1 MAFNL
6 SQDELHQLNNQQSQ
20 AMQAK
25 ISDSQFDEKNLF
37 NKDTRFNTQRQMSK
51 YTVTQIQNSKGQK
64 LNEIEGILSLIVDKQ
79 CISDEEGMSSLISL
93 LQKNKSKIQGIVIQ
107 DFEGAFKVDYL
118 KRIELNL
125 REVKKLRLI
134 IIQNSNLTRDHI
146 QILRN
151 IIWWR
156 REQLEK
162 IYLNKNSIDSFDFKN
177 LFVSNDFNFTDLK
190 NLKMLDVKVQP
201 GINKLTR
208 NQFDQFANL
217 ISKSNFK
224 VNTKKNAKS
233 KDGLYISLDETS
245 LNNRNRQLLRQ
256 SSDTLSSIHL
266 EETNTQRLFYSLN
279 FGGCFS
285 DKNEAGLR
293 NLGEY
298 LLGENFDDITTLSF
312 RKTTLKMQ
320 ENWKP
325 VFSFLKRTQSIL
337 NVDLSSCQLNDK
349 SVLNLFM
356 NSFNIKQID
365 ISDNNNIQM
374 EGWLKIFKCLICNQ
388 SSVTDSI
395 RMDNCYFQD
404 EEIIKIG
411 EMINNFYKK
420 VRKTKYNCPLRKFY
434 FSKNNQISIQGW
446 ERLFEGLFKLTANSL
461 EILELKSCDLDE
473 SKLQGIYKSFSQSIT
488 QNYSLKQLILKQNP
502 SIGNSQVLCQF
513 VKLIFEQVRNFQKL
527 DISNCQITNEVF
539 MEILKYYSSNDIN
552 LQEFVVKNNPNIDQ
566 AGYTLLA
573 QHMIFTDKSKIKSID
588 ISGNH
593 LNRDKLQGF
602 ISLGQQFQNSAK
614 KNFYLKSFILNQV
627 ADLDED
633 VFKEL
638 VNLIILD
645 NQCFSLERVS
655 LQNALTPQ
663 KVKIIEQKLNELQ
676 SKQQNLNLKQV
687 CFDRNILSQPEDF
700 LPILISFFLQ
710 SQACPDLEE
719 LSFSFC
725 NLRYQH
731 LKLLYLKYKTISV
744 KPSKVKKLSFK
755 GNVNISSEGWFV
767 LSHFFFQ
774 SGIFQN
780 LQSLDISYC
789 KIDDSKVSPITMSFS
804 EAYKDQPNFKHPL
817 LELTINENP
826 QIESHDWQN
835 IMELIIFSKK
845 SQIKT
850 LNAQNSNFDTACMQI
865 FVENIVKHKAA
876 LENDGFFDNS
886 DRHQLV
892 NLNIAQND
900 QIDENAWKQFIN
912 VFILNKSENIDFEE
926 QMKQKI
932 KYEQADAAYVKE
944 EFYNLEQK
952 YSSKLT
958 EYKIVGKLPVFLIKY
973 LNLKGT
979 SSIDNNQWQD
989 IFQLL
994 IVNQRSQI
1002 EFLGLSQT
1010 FIEHKGWTN
1019 IVSVINTY
1027 IQQHKEQIK
1036 LKFIEFNENS
1046 YMTLSLWK
1054 LVFNKLF
1061 FNFQLCKIK
1070 ALEINNCKITKEI
1083 LAFFNDAL
1091 EPMELQ
1097 TLKMKRNPQIDSF
1110 KGGLDNQNFSQIKNI
1125 DCEHSEIAIDQIPE
1139 NIKQSLEELTIKL
1152 AQELPLD
1159 QIQNYCNTLQNL
1171 QILKIRGQVNI
1182 LDDEEFKKI
1191 IVYVSEKLETF
1202 SMHNQNIQSEDLFPS
1217 IVYANTVGTKLKKI
1231 DLLGTNIRIQSI
1243 EKIRENKKKT
1253 EQENAAEYNDQ
1264 HKQELEQIIQEQE
1277 QEQIMLLK
1285 QKWDQILGQGFLDEN
1300 NKKNNKSLNYLN
1312 LSQTN
1317 GVSYSGKERDSIATD
1332 YILKYAARY
1341 CSSLQELYIS
1351 NCFMSESAFLDF
1363 CSEYLKNK
1371 QISLKKLDI
1380 SNNNQLKTQAWRAFF
1395 EKVLFQQK
1403 TNFDYLNISKNLIQ
1417 KEEFEILR
1425 KLSIKFSSSNFG
1437 IKKLYMKEF
1446 QKNLDATVWIQ
1457 CFFKDFIQ
1465 EHLNFEK
1472 IYLDDSLSLDS
1483 QNAVKEFLKLY
1494 VQNSNCKLKCVY
1506 GFYEIAQIFKQNK
1519 PVNFPVLNVTK
1530 ELKENSLFAV
1540 IEKWKKGLISENIQR
1555 IKFNNCFTDEFVNGI
1570 PHMNL
1575 DFIQDFLEPIN
1586 QQFNYKQYS
1595 KANQVNVDIPSGK
1608 TAHILCFDYESIKYL
1623 QKYFTGGSQNNESLN
1638 PQNVVLNQQ
1647 VVEYFQ
1653 EPRIFK
1659 QIYFIQHR
1667 LFDSLDTQQVYEF
1680 YLKFK
1685 DAQIDSIILDYDL
1698 RQVELAD
1705 YNLSERRLINF
1716 IRLFPPR
1723 SLELNNVSINALKA
1737 IYSIVSSNDN
1747 FRYAN
1752 VNFSSQSFINNGI
1765 AFSLRESLYMGRKR
1779 KNIILKTF
1787 DSIAYGFLDIFCV
1800 EAEVYKFD
1808 ETIPILNNK
1817 LKTQRFYFNFM
1828 IFLAIIYYAIIIGCP
1843 YFMTKA
1849 YGVFVQTKPGVAW
1862 QSHYVYAAFAGFSF
1876 IFEVIIYQYIYKQI
1890 KHLLPQ
1896 LIDVEN
1902 VDEEDTSIMS
1912 KVKRFFNKRQS
1923 LLEWVSYFL
1932 QLAFSQIDRF
1942 DLYSDACF
1950 IVICFKMEEYVIGF
1964 ISLVVIANQL
1974 LVNIFKLL
1982 IYIYVAIFKDRRRV
1996 LNTHEINSFCEVSN
2010 LVEFEAVNNILD
2022 TVAPYNISFVPN
2034 NFLFRFFFPTA
2045 AGQSISNRLMHSI
2058 QKFLLEDIFQIILQA
2073 AFVADQGKD
2082 DLTVM
2087 LSIASSI
2094 LSLLKAFYKFMSIR
2108 PTTIS
2113 QLDFDYLSRIKKNKQ
2128 TDYNNQLT
2136 LYRNNMLKNIQISVD
2151 KYIPNSIIDIKNVQ
2165 NTTDGQKVLKDQ
2177 TQKQQK

>member
-1 MAFNL
+1 M
-6 SQDELHQLNNQQSQ
+6 
-20 AMQAK
+20 
-25 ISDSQFDEKNLF
+25 
-37 NKDTRFNTQRQMSK
+37 RFNTQRNMSK
-51 YTVTQIQNSKGQK
+51 YTLTQIQDNKGQK
-64 LNEIEGILSLIVDKQ
+64 INEVEGILSLIVDKQ

-134 IIQNSNLTRDHI
+134 IIQNSNLNRDHI

-156 REQLEK
+156 RDQLEK
-162 IYLNKNSIDSFDFKN
+162 IYLNKNSIDSFDFKD

-201 GINKLTR
+201 GINKLTK
-208 NQFDQFANL
+208 NQFNQFANL
-217 ISKSNFK
+217 ISKSNVK
-224 VNTKKNAKS
+224 ITTKKQNANS
-233 KDGLYISLDETS
+233 REGLYISLDETS
-245 LNNRNRQLLRQ
+245 LNNRNRQLLKQ

-298 LLGENFDDITTLSF
+298 LIGENFDDITTLSF
-312 RKTTLKMQ
+312 KKTTLKMQ
-320 ENWKP
+320 ENWIP
-325 VFSFLKRTQSIL
+325 IFSFLKRTKSIL
-337 NVDLSSCQLNDK
+337 NIDLSSCQLNDK
-349 SVLNLFM
+349 SIINLFTS
-356 NSFNIKQID
+356 SFNIKQID

-374 EGWLKIFKCLICNQ
+374 NGWIKIFKCLICNQ

-395 RMDNCYFQD
+395 RIDNCYFQD

-411 EMINNFYKK
+411 EMINSFYKN
-420 VRKTKYNCPLRKFY
+420 VRNTNYNCPLRKFY
-434 FSKNNQISIQGW
+434 FNKNNQISLQGW
-446 ERLFEGLFKLTANSL
+446 ESLFGGFFKLTANNL

-473 SKLQGIYKSFSQSIT
+473 RKLQAIYKAFSSSIT
-488 QNYSLKQLILKQNP
+488 SNCALQQLVLRQNP

-513 VKLIFEQVRNFQKL
+513 VKFIFEKVRDFQKL
-527 DISNCQITNEVF
+527 DISNCQITDQIF
-539 MEILKYYSSNDIN
+539 TEILKSYSSNDTN
-552 LQEFVVKNNPNIDQ
+552 LAEIVIKNNPNLGQ
-566 AGYTLLA
+566 ESYTLLA

-588 ISGNH
+588 ISGNR
-593 LNRDKLQGF
+593 LNKNKLQGF
-602 ISLGQQFQNSAK
+602 ISLGQQFQQSAK
-614 KNFYLKSFILNQV
+614 KNSYLKSFILNQV
-627 ADLDED
+627 ADLDEET
-633 VFKEL
+633 FKEL
-638 VNLIILD
+638 VNLILFD
-645 NQCFSLERVS
+645 DQCFSLEKVS
-655 LQNALTPQ
+655 LQNTLTAE
-663 KVKIIEQKLNELQ
+663 KVKTIQQKLNELQ
-676 SKQQNLNLKQV
+676 NKQSNLKLKQIY
-687 CFDRNILSQPEDF
+687 FDRNILSQPEDF
-700 LPILISFFLQ
+700 LAILTSFFLQ
-710 SQACPDLEE
+710 SQVCPGLED
-719 LSFSFC
+719 LSFSYC

-731 LKLLYLKYKTISV
+731 LKLLYLKYKSISI
-744 KPSKVKKLSFK
+744 KPSNVKKLSFK

-767 LSHFFFQ
+767 LSHLLFQ
-774 SGIFQN
+774 SGIFKN

-789 KIDDSKVSPITMSFS
+789 KIDDTIVSPITMSFS
-804 EAYKDQPNFKHPL
+804 QAFQDQPGFKHPL
-817 LELTINENP
+817 LELTINDNP
-826 QIESHDWQN
+826 QLEQYEWQN
-835 IMELIIFSKK
+835 IMESIIFSKK

-850 LNAQNSNFDTACMQI
+850 LNAQNCNFDSKSMQM
-865 FVENIVKHKAA
+865 FAENIVKYKAM
-876 LENDGFFDNS
+876 LEKDGFFENS

-892 NLNIAQND
+892 NFNIAQND
-900 QIDENAWKQFIN
+900 QIDENAWKQFISTY
-912 VFILNKSENIDFEE
+912 ILNKSENVDYEE

-932 KYEQADAAYVKE
+932 QIEQADAAYVKE
-944 EFYNLEQK
+944 EFYKLEQK

-979 SSIDNNQWQD
+979 GSIDNNQWQD

-994 IVNQRSQI
+994 IINERSQV

-1010 FIEHKGWTN
+1010 FIEHKGWMN
-1019 IVSVINTY
+1019 IVSVINQY
-1027 IQQHKEQIK
+1027 IQQHKDLIK
-1036 LKFIEFNENS
+1036 LKIIEFNENS

-1054 LVFNKLF
+1054 LAFNKLF

-1083 LAFFNDAL
+1083 LEFFKDVL
-1091 EPMELQ
+1091 DPMELQ
-1097 TLKMKRNPQIDSF
+1097 TLKIKRNPQVDSL
-1110 KGGLDNQNFSQIKNI
+1110 KGLDNSNFSQIKTI
-1125 DCEHSEIAIDQIPE
+1125 DCETSEIATDQIPP
-1139 NIKQSLEELTIKL
+1139 NIIHSLEELTIKL
-1152 AQELPLD
+1152 ALGSPLA
-1159 QIQNYCNTLQNL
+1159 QIQNYCMTLKKL
-1171 QILKIRGQVNI
+1171 QILRIRGQVSS
-1182 LDDEEFKKI
+1182 LDEEFYQI
-1191 IVYVSEKLETF
+1191 IQYVSQQLETF
-1202 SMHNQNIQSEDLFPS
+1202 SMHNQNVKSEDLFPS

-1231 DLLGTNIRIQSI
+1231 DLLGTNIGIQSI
-1243 EKIRENKKKT
+1243 EQIRKNKKKIN
-1253 EQENAAEYNDQ
+1253 QENATENNNENNQAI
-1264 HKQELEQIIQEQE
+1264 EQNTKEKEQE
-1277 QEQIMLLK
+1277 QLKLLK
-1285 QKWDQILGQGFLDEN
+1285 QKWDQILSQGYLDEN
-1300 NKKNNKSLNYLN
+1300 NKSKNQSLNYLN
-1312 LSQTN
+1312 LSQTI
-1317 GVSYSGKERDSIATD
+1317 GVSYSGEERDSIATTF
-1332 YILKYAARY
+1332 ILKYAARY
-1341 CSSLQELYIS
+1341 CSSLQELHIQ
-1351 NCFMSESAFLDF
+1351 NCFMSESAFQDF
-1363 CSEYLKNK
+1363 CSEYQKNK
-1371 QISLKKLDI
+1371 QINLKKLDI
-1380 SNNNQLKTQAWRAFF
+1380 SNNTQLKTQSWRVFF

-1403 TNFDYLNISKNLIQ
+1403 SNFDYLNLSKNLILR
-1417 KEEFEILR
+1417 EEFEILR

-1437 IKKLYMKEF
+1437 IKKLHMKEL
-1446 QKNLDATVWIQ
+1446 QKSIDASIWIQ

-1465 EHLNFEK
+1465 EHRNFEK
-1472 IYLDDSLSLDS
+1472 IFLDDSLSLDS
-1483 QNAVKEFLKLY
+1483 QNAVSEYLKLY

-1506 GFYEIAQIFKQNK
+1506 GFYEIVQIFKQNN
-1519 PVNFPVLNVTK
+1519 PDRFPVINITK

-1540 IEKWKKGLISENIQR
+1540 IEKWKKGLTSEKIQR
-1555 IKFNNCFTDEFVNGI
+1555 IKFNNCLTEEFVNGI

-1575 DFIQDFLEPIN
+1575 DFVQDFLEPIN
-1586 QQFNYKQYS
+1586 QQFNYKLNQ
-1595 KANQVNVDIPSGK
+1595 KANQVDVDIPAGK
-1608 TAHILCFDYESIKYL
+1608 TAHILCFDYESIKL
-1623 QKYFTGGSQNNESLN
+1623 MQKYFTDGSQKNESLN
-1638 PQNVVLNQQ
+1638 PQAVVLNQQ
-1647 VVEYFQ
+1647 VVEYFR
-1653 EPRIFK
+1653 EPKIFK

-1667 LFDSLDTQQVYEF
+1667 FFDSLDTQQVYEL

-1685 DAQIDSIILDYDL
+1685 DAQIDSIIIDYDL

-1716 IRLFPPR
+1716 IRLFPPK

-1737 IYSIVSSNDN
+1737 IYSIVSSNEN

-1779 KNIILKTF
+1779 KNIILKAF
-1787 DSIAYGFLDIFCV
+1787 DSIAYAFLDIFCG
-1800 EAEVYKFD
+1800 EAGVYKFD
-1808 ETIPILNNK
+1808 ETIPILNNN
-1817 LKTQRFYFNFM
+1817 LKTQRFYFNLM
-1828 IFLAIIYYAIIIGCP
+1828 IFLAIIYYTILIGCP

-1849 YGVFVQTKPGVAW
+1849 YGVFVKTKPGVAW
-1862 QSHYVYAAFAGFSF
+1862 QSHYVYAAFAGISF
-1876 IFEVIIYQYIYKQI
+1876 IIEVIIYHYIYKQI
-1890 KHLLPQ
+1890 RHLLPQ

-1902 VDEEDTSIMS
+1902 VDEEDTSFMS
-1912 KVKRFFNKRQS
+1912 KIKRFFKERQS
-1923 LLEWVSYFL
+1923 LLEWVSYIL

-1942 DLYSDACF
+1942 DLYSDVCF

-1982 IYIYVAIFKDRRRV
+1982 IYIYVAIVKDKRRV

-2034 NFLFRFFFPTA
+2034 NFLFRFLFPTA

-2058 QKFLLEDIFQIILQA
+2058 QKFLLEDVIQIFLQA
-2073 AFVADQGKD
+2073 AFVIDQGKD

-2128 TDYNNQLT
+2128 TEYNNQLT
-2136 LYRNNMLKNIQISVD
+2136 LYRNNMLQNIQYSVD
-2151 KYIPNSIIDIKNVQ
+2151 KYIPNSIIDIKKAE
-2165 NTTDGQKVLKDQ
+2165 NTTAEQKKQ
-2177 TQKQQK
+2177 AQK